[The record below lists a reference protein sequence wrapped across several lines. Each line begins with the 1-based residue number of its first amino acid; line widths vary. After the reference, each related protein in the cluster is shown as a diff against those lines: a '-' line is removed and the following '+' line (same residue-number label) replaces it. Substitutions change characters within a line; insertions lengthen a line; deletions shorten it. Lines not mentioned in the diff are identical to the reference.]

1 MKFGLIFAAALL
13 ATSSVCL
20 KAKPKPEDDP
30 LYKK

>member
-20 KAKPKPEDDP
+20 KARPNPADDP
-30 LYKK
+30 LFKI